1 MKKKYEIPEAEELRI
16 ALEIGLLTITG
27 GDDDIP
33 HGVMPADEDSFE
45 D

>member
-1 MKKKYEIPEAEELRI
+1 MKKKYEIPEAEELRME
-16 ALEIGLLTITG
+16 LEEGLLYITG

-33 HGVMPADEDSFE
+33 EGVMLDDSFE